1 MKHEAT
7 ARTGRDKQI
16 YDENGARVVTG
27 CVPIDVNNKRILL
40 ISSRKHPSRWIL
52 PKGGW
57 ESDEDQE
64 TSAMRECWEEAG
76 VKGSI
81 VGFLGVWC
89 ETQKKTPCSFRFFEM
104 HVQSLEENW
113 PESNERRRKWA
124 TYEEALDL
132 VPRQCMKEAVR
143 RCSLGHSQ

>member
-16 YDENGARVVTG
+16 YDETGARVVAG
-27 CVPIDVNNKRILL
+27 CVPIDVNTKPNFVNLE
-40 ISSRKHPSRWIL
+40 WIL

-64 TSAMRECWEEAG
+64 TSAQRECWEEAG

-81 VGFLGVWC
+81 AGYLGAWR
-89 ETQKKTPCSFRFFEM
+89 ETQKKQPCSFRFFEL
-104 HVQSLEENW
+104 HVESLEDNW
-113 PESNERRRKWA
+113 PEKHERRRKWA
-124 TYEEALDL
+124 TYEEALAL

-143 RCSLGHSQ
+143 QCSLGGSQ